1 MGAGQFAVERF
12 FSYTDLHKL
21 FKIFQFTKRKIRMS
35 CIHLEE
41 DIKLNQSG
49 RFYFSFNE
57 TLRFDDRILRRT

>member
-1 MGAGQFAVERF
+1 MQGSLLLKGSFLTQTYINFLRF
-12 FSYTDLHKL
+12 FNLL
-21 FKIFQFTKRKIRMS
+21 REKIRTS